1 MKRLY
6 CLAAGLLAAM
16 TAFSEHA
23 YAEPASNSLIVGFD
37 AAPENL
43 NPLLDSSRAG
53 QILQRHIY
61 DALIYIDPY
70 TFELRPG
77 LAVSWEEVDDRTI
90 EFRLREGVTFHD
102 GSPFDAEDATWTVNY
117 MTRYE
122 EERLALPTRYNW
134 IERAEQ
140 VDDYTFRLIANRV
153 NPIRLVRVGFWPML
167 PSDYY
172 QKVGRDQ
179 FSLAPIGTGPYRIA
193 DLEPGQRIV
202 LSRYENYYQGGP
214 KGRPAIDTVNIRVI
228 PSAETRV
235 AELIA
240 GSIDWDF
247 TLGLD
252 QAELLR
258 SMPNLKVE
266 TGGTFR
272 VGYLQ
277 MDAAGRSGNEAL
289 QNVLVRRAIAHAID
303 RETLAKVFWGL
314 EPDGVLRAFCHPTSF
329 GCLQDVPQFNYD
341 PDEARRLLAEA
352 GYADGFAVT
361 LTSSRNIPDIAAIA
375 GYLEDVG
382 LDVTVNVAPLPTV
395 RSMQK
400 EGKLELAYGGYGGS
414 QLGDVEGVFPA
425 FFTFGARDYF
435 RDEKIRDWVKA
446 SGRTTDKTARME
458 IFEQLLP
465 YMAEQMY
472 VLPLNTWSRHYIFA
486 SDLDWKPSPDELP
499 RWYLARW
506 PK

>member
-172 QKVGRDQ
+172 Q
-179 FSLAPIGTGPYRIA
+179 
-193 DLEPGQRIV
+193 
-202 LSRYENYYQGGP
+202 
-214 KGRPAIDTVNIRVI
+214 
-228 PSAETRV
+228 
-235 AELIA
+235 
-240 GSIDWDF
+240 
-247 TLGLD
+247 
-252 QAELLR
+252 
-258 SMPNLKVE
+258 
-266 TGGTFR
+266 
-272 VGYLQ
+272 
-277 MDAAGRSGNEAL
+277 
-289 QNVLVRRAIAHAID
+289 
-303 RETLAKVFWGL
+303 
-314 EPDGVLRAFCHPTSF
+314 
-329 GCLQDVPQFNYD
+329 
-341 PDEARRLLAEA
+341 
-352 GYADGFAVT
+352 
-361 LTSSRNIPDIAAIA
+361 
-375 GYLEDVG
+375 
-382 LDVTVNVAPLPTV
+382 
-395 RSMQK
+395 
-400 EGKLELAYGGYGGS
+400 
-414 QLGDVEGVFPA
+414 
-425 FFTFGARDYF
+425 
-435 RDEKIRDWVKA
+435 
-446 SGRTTDKTARME
+446 
-458 IFEQLLP
+458 
-465 YMAEQMY
+465 
-472 VLPLNTWSRHYIFA
+472 
-486 SDLDWKPSPDELP
+486 
-499 RWYLARW
+499 
-506 PK
+506 